1 MSYNIAIDGPS
12 GAGKSVLAKKLARK
26 LGFKYVD
33 TGAIYRSV
41 GYYMYEHGI
50 DVSEASAV
58 EDALENVD
66 IRFDYSCGGQQV
78 LVNGVDYGDKIRL
91 PEISMYAS
99 AVAAIPAVRKKLLDV
114 QREAAKNHDTVMDGR
129 DIGTVILPDA
139 DVKIF
144 LSASLE
150 SRAHRR
156 WLELLEKGVETTFEE
171 VRADMQ
177 RRDHQ
182 DSTRAQA
189 PCVPAADA
197 VLLDNTNMPPDETL
211 EAALE
216 IVRAKLGELVK

>member
-50 DVSEASAV
+50 DVSDASAV

-66 IRFDYSCGGQQV
+66 IRLDYSCGGQQV
-78 LVNGVDYGDKIRL
+78 LVNGVDYAIKSGCQKY
-91 PEISMYAS
+91 PYAS

-216 IVRAKLGELVK
+216 IVRAKLGEL

>member
-50 DVSEASAV
+50 DVSDASAV

-66 IRFDYSCGGQQV
+66 IRLDYSCGGQQV

-91 PEISMYAS
+91 PEISMCAS

-156 WLELLEKGVETTFEE
+156 WLELLEKGVETTVEE
-171 VRADMQ
+171 VRADTQ
-177 RRDHQ
+177 RRDQQ
-182 DSTRAQA
+182 DSTRAPA
-189 PCVPAADA
+189 PCVPPADA

>member
-66 IRFDYSCGGQQV
+66 IRLDYSCGGQQV

>member
-50 DVSEASAV
+50 DVSDASAV

>member
-50 DVSEASAV
+50 DVSDASAV

-66 IRFDYSCGGQQV
+66 IRLDYSCGGQQV

>member
-1 MSYNIAIDGPS
+1 
-12 GAGKSVLAKKLARK
+12 
-26 LGFKYVD
+26 
-33 TGAIYRSV
+33 
-41 GYYMYEHGI
+41 
-50 DVSEASAV
+50 
-58 EDALENVD
+58 
-66 IRFDYSCGGQQV
+66 
-78 LVNGVDYGDKIRL
+78 
-91 PEISMYAS
+91 
-99 AVAAIPAVRKKLLDV
+99 
-114 QREAAKNHDTVMDGR
+114 MDGR

>member
-50 DVSEASAV
+50 DVSDASAV

-66 IRFDYSCGGQQV
+66 IRLDYSCGGQQV

-144 LSASLE
+144 LSPALKAAHIGAGWSCLKKE
-150 SRAHRR
+150 LKRHLRRYAPTCSGATIRTPHARRRHVYRPPMQCCLTTQTCRA
-156 WLELLEKGVETTFEE
+156 
-171 VRADMQ
+171 
-177 RRDHQ
+177 
-182 DSTRAQA
+182 
-189 PCVPAADA
+189 
-197 VLLDNTNMPPDETL
+197 DETL

-216 IVRAKLGELVK
+216 IVRAKLGSL